1 MGWESVVV
9 KALVGGFAGSM
20 ISNMLSGGN
29 EPAPQAAVPTPEA
42 PKVEPVTPMPTP
54 NDAAVKDAKRKSIAA
69 MTARQGRASTILTG
83 NEDSTGGGGSTLGG

>member
-1 MGWESVVV
+1 MSWESVAAAVV
-9 KALVGGFAGSM
+9 
-20 ISNMLSGGN
+20 GN
-29 EPAPQAAVPTPEA
+29 LLFSDKGQQQAAPAA

-83 NEDSTGGGGSTLGG
+83 NEDATGGGGATLGG

>member
-1 MGWESVVV
+1 MSWEGIAQSV
-9 KALVGGFAGSM
+9 AGGLIASLLG
-20 ISNMLSGGN
+20 GGN
-29 EPAPQAAVPTPEA
+29 EQPAAAAPAA

-83 NEDSTGGGGSTLGG
+83 NEDSTGGGGATLGG

>member
-1 MGWESVVV
+1 MSWASIATSVV
-9 KALVGGFAGSM
+9 GSL
-20 ISNMLSGGN
+20 ISGLFSGDDSQ
-29 EPAPQAAVPTPEA
+29 PAAAPAAPTPEA

-54 NDAAVKDAKRKSIAA
+54 NGAAVKDAKRKSIAA

>member
-1 MGWESVVV
+1 MSWESVAASV
-9 KALVGGFAGSM
+9 AGTLISGLFGGDTA
-20 ISNMLSGGN
+20 
-29 EPAPQAAVPTPEA
+29 PAPAA

-83 NEDSTGGGGSTLGG
+83 NADATGGGSSTLGG